1 MTKGVLFVQITML
14 FMQATFKYC
23 AKYTIM
29 HLLEEKEISIM
40 YIQGGICMISF
51 LVCLALL
58 IGGYFV
64 YGNLVNNIFSPDDR
78 ETPAVRINDGVD
90 YVVMPQWKL
99 FLIQLLNI
107 AGLGPI
113 FGAMQGALWGPIVF
127 LWITFGTIFAGGVHD
142 FFSGMMSERNDGASI
157 SEVCGIYLGGLMQ
170 NVMRVFSVV
179 LLVMVGTVFAVGPA
193 GLIVTLFSNGGAQG
207 LVVNKE
213 MWLWII
219 LAYYFIATFISIDKI
234 IGKVYPIFGI
244 CLIIMALGVAF
255 GIFTKPEYV
264 IPEIWSNFRNMHP
277 SGTPVWSF
285 MFITVACGAISG
297 FHATQ
302 SPLMARCMKSEKQGH
317 FVFYGAMVCE
327 GIIALIWAA
336 AGCSLYEVTG
346 GLNTGLAEIMK
357 NGQSAAIYDVCQKT
371 MGGVGIALAML
382 GVIACP
388 ITSGDTAF
396 RSARLTLADWF
407 KVDQK
412 NWKNRLILCVPLLG
426 IGAIVGH
433 MDYSIVWRYF
443 SWTNQTLAMIV
454 LWTASMYLYKA
465 KKNYW
470 LTAVPATFMSAV
482 SMTYFFCAKECL
494 NLGTAVAYPVGIV
507 LAVVF
512 LGIFIR
518 ATKKQTA

>member
-1 MTKGVLFVQITML
+1 MAKGVPFVQITML
-14 FMQATFKYC
+14 FMQAIFKYC
-23 AKYTIM
+23 AKYTIIY
-29 HLLEEKEISIM
+29 LLKEKELSIM

-234 IGKVYPIFGI
+234 IGKIYPIFGI

-336 AGCSLYEVTG
+336 AGCSLY
-346 GLNTGLAEIMK
+346 
-357 NGQSAAIYDVCQKT
+357 
-371 MGGVGIALAML
+371 
-382 GVIACP
+382 
-388 ITSGDTAF
+388 
-396 RSARLTLADWF
+396 
-407 KVDQK
+407 
-412 NWKNRLILCVPLLG
+412 
-426 IGAIVGH
+426 
-433 MDYSIVWRYF
+433 
-443 SWTNQTLAMIV
+443 
-454 LWTASMYLYKA
+454 
-465 KKNYW
+465 
-470 LTAVPATFMSAV
+470 
-482 SMTYFFCAKECL
+482 
-494 NLGTAVAYPVGIV
+494 
-507 LAVVF
+507 
-512 LGIFIR
+512 
-518 ATKKQTA
+518 